1 MCICAM
7 PVPADSLGPRRLS
20 EGFFIREDGKMCLEP
35 EPSYRRW
42 TTSCVQTCDQAQ
54 QCSSER
60 VPGLRDVLTAVGL
73 ASYIGIAEA
82 WCDEMG
88 AADLEELVEDS
99 EPLVDDMA
107 TVIGFPGISRSG
119 KLKQAI
125 IDRVRPASQEPRA
138 ISWNSFTS
146 LEQQRDQEDSQD
158 SEASD
163 WMCDDAASQGSSGM
177 W

>member
-1 MCICAM
+1 M
-7 PVPADSLGPRRLS
+7 PVPADSLGPRQLS
-20 EGFFIREDGKMCLEP
+20 EGFFIQEDGKMFHEP

-42 TTSCVQTCDQAQ
+42 TTSVETGAQAQ
-54 QCSSER
+54 QRGDEP

-73 ASYIGIAEA
+73 ASYIEIAEA
-82 WCDEMG
+82 WCCELG
-88 AADLEELVEDS
+88 AAFLEELVEDS

-125 IDRVRPASQEPRA
+125 IDRVRPRTHQEEPRA
-138 ISWNSFTS
+138 ISWNSFMS
-146 LEQQRDQEDSQD
+146 VEQEEEKQGASQD
-158 SEASD
+158 LEASY
-163 WMCDDAASQGSSGM
+163 WMCDDAASRGSSGM